1 MRILIIGNG
10 GREHAITWKIY
21 NEGYKDLFCIPG
33 NAGISDIAECADIK
47 VNEFDKV
54 KDFCLEKRI
63 DFVVVGPDNPLAD
76 GIVDY
81 LESFGIKTFGPTK
94 DAAMIES
101 SKAFAKDL
109 MKKYG
114 IETARYEVFTNYE
127 DAYKFVNQI
136 SKYPIVIKADGLAL
150 GKGVIIANTNQEAVE
165 ALDLIMKE
173 RVFGNAGNKVVIED
187 YLIGEEVSVFVVSD
201 GKDIVPLTTARDH
214 KKAFDGDK
222 GPNTGGMGAFSP
234 SKLVNKAVFED
245 ILENIMLRAVYGMR
259 KEGRPFKGVLYGGLI
274 LTEEGPKVLEFNAR
288 FGDPEAQVI
297 LPLMKSELIEIMVKA
312 REGNL
317 KGIEPKFDEG
327 YSLCVV
333 LVSRGYPDKYDIG
346 FEINGFE
353 NLDKGTIVFHANT
366 KKENGKI
373 KTAGGRVLNVVR
385 KEKTLK
391 EAKEKVYEEVRK
403 INFENIFYRTDIGD
417 KEID

>member
-1 MRILIIGNG
+1 MKVLIVGNG
-10 GREHAITWKIY
+10 GREHAIAWKIY
-21 NEGYKDLFCIPG
+21 NEGYKELFCIPG
-33 NAGISDIAECADIK
+33 NAGIGEIAQCADIK
-47 VNEFDKV
+47 VNEFEKIR
-54 KDFCLEKRI
+54 DFCIEKGI
-63 DFVVVGPDNPLAD
+63 DFVVIGPDNPLAD

-81 LESFGIKTFGPTK
+81 LEFFGIKTFGPTK

-114 IETARYEVFTNYE
+114 IKTARYEVFTNIE
-127 DAYKFVNQI
+127 DAVGFVNQT
-136 SKYPIVIKADGLAL
+136 SQYPVVIKADGLAL
-150 GKGVIIANTNQEAVE
+150 GKGVIIANNQQEAID
-165 ALDLIMKE
+165 ALNLIMREK
-173 RVFGNAGNKVVIED
+173 VFGAAGDKVIIED
-187 YLIGEEVSVFVVSD
+187 YLLGEEVSVFVVSD

-234 SKLVNKAVFED
+234 SKLVNKAIFED

-259 KEGRPFKGVLYGGLI
+259 KERRPFKGVLYGGLI

-288 FGDPEAQVI
+288 FGDPEAQAI
-297 LPLMKSELIEIMVKA
+297 LPLMKSELMEIMVKA

-317 KGIEPKFDEG
+317 RGMDVKFEQE

-333 LVSRGYPDKYDIG
+333 LASKGYPDKYDTG
-346 FEINGFE
+346 FEISGFE
-353 NLDKGTIVFHANT
+353 SLDEKTILFHANT
-366 KKENGKI
+366 KKEDGKI

-385 KEKTLK
+385 REKTLK
-391 EAKEKVYEEVRK
+391 EAKEKVYEEIKK
-403 INFENIFYRTDIGD
+403 IHFENMFYRTDIGD
-417 KEID
+417 KEIE